1 MGDTTQTRLYRSKI
15 MFKDNPFFT
24 KDFDRFYVGIDEIAK
39 KLNSAASQAQ
49 TVAAKYPPY
58 NLKKIDENKYTI
70 ELAVAGFA
78 KQDLEIEIVDDKLII
93 KGNTHAG
100 EPAEQDSKGE
110 WTWPQM
116 LHHGLAMRPFTRTF
130 TIADNVEI
138 RGASLLNGILKIAL
152 EAIIPE
158 HKKPKKVKIEDED
171 TEYPSQA
178 AEFLAE
184 GKTK

>member
-1 MGDTTQTRLYRSKI
+1 MKNFYDTRA
-15 MFKDNPFFT
+15 FKDL
-24 KDFDRFYVGIDEIAK
+24 DRFFVGFDKVAERMA
-39 KLNSAASQAQ
+39 SAADQAQ
-49 TVAAKYPPY
+49 ALATKYPPY

-100 EPAEQDSKGE
+100 EPAEQDSTGE

-116 LHHGLAMRPFTRTF
+116 LHQGLAMRPFTRTF
-130 TIADNVEI
+130 TLSDNVEI
-138 RGASLLNGILKIAL
+138 RGASLLNGILKIVL

-158 HKKPKKVKIEDED
+158 HKKPKKVDIADED
-171 TEYPSQA
+171 TSSAPST

-184 GKTK
+184 RKDK

>member
-1 MGDTTQTRLYRSKI
+1 
-15 MFKDNPFFT
+15 MFKDNPFWRT
-24 KDFDRFYVGIDEIAK
+24 NDFDRFYVGFDEVAK
-39 KLNSAASQAQ
+39 KLNAAADQAQ
-49 TVAAKYPPY
+49 AVAAKYPPY

-100 EPAEQDSKGE
+100 EPAEQDSAGG
-110 WTWPQM
+110 WTWPQV
-116 LHHGLAMRPFTRTF
+116 LHRGLALRPFTRTF
-130 TIADNVEI
+130 TLSDNVEI
-138 RGASLLNGILKIAL
+138 RGASLLNGILKIVL

-158 HKKPKKVKIEDED
+158 HKKPKKVDINTDE
-171 TEYPSQA
+171 EYTSQA

>member
-1 MGDTTQTRLYRSKI
+1 

-24 KDFDRFYVGIDEIAK
+24 KDFDRFYVGFDEIAK

-100 EPAEQDSKGE
+100 EPAEQDSTGE

-130 TIADNVEI
+130 TLSDNVEI
-138 RGASLLNGILKIAL
+138 RGASLLNGILKIVL

-158 HKKPKKVKIEDED
+158 HKKPKKVEIADE
-171 TEYPSQA
+171 EIAAAPST

-184 GKTK
+184 RKAK

>member
-1 MGDTTQTRLYRSKI
+1 
-15 MFKDNPFFT
+15 MFKDNPFWRT
-24 KDFDRFYVGIDEIAK
+24 NDFDRFYVGFDEVAK
-39 KLNSAASQAQ
+39 KLAAVADQAQ
-49 TVAAKYPPY
+49 DVATKYPPY

-93 KGNTHAG
+93 KGNTTS
-100 EPAEQDSKGE
+100 QDPVDPGVIS
-110 WTWPQM
+110 WPQI

-158 HKKPKKVKIEDED
+158 HKKPKKVKIDDED

>member
-1 MGDTTQTRLYRSKI
+1 MKNFYDART
-15 MFKDNPFFT
+15 F
-24 KDFDRFYVGIDEIAK
+24 KDFDSWFVGFDDIAK
-39 KLNSAASQAQ
+39 KLTAAQEQA
-49 TVAAKYPPY
+49 AAVTTKYPPY

-78 KQDLEIEIVDDKLII
+78 KQDLEIEIADDKLII
-93 KGNTHAG
+93 KGNVQGGQTG
-100 EPAEQDSKGE
+100 QVQDSKGE

-130 TIADNVEI
+130 TLSDNVEI
-138 RGASLLNGILKIAL
+138 RGASLLNGILKIVL

-158 HKKPKKVKIEDED
+158 HKKPKKVEIVDEE
-171 TEYPSQA
+171 TPSA
-178 AEFLAE
+178 PLTAEFLAE

>member
-1 MGDTTQTRLYRSKI
+1 MKNFYDTRA
-15 MFKDNPFFT
+15 F
-24 KDFDRFYVGIDEIAK
+24 KDFDSWFVGFDDIAK
-39 KLNSAASQAQ
+39 KLTAAQEQA
-49 TVAAKYPPY
+49 AAFTTKYPPY

-78 KQDLEIEIVDDKLII
+78 KQDLEIEIVEDKLII
-93 KGNTHAG
+93 KGNTTSG

-110 WTWPQM
+110 WTWPAFLYQ
-116 LHHGLAMRPFTRTF
+116 GLANRPFTRTF
-130 TIADNVEI
+130 NLADNVEI

-158 HKKPKKVKIEDED
+158 HKKPKKIHIQDPDE
-171 TEYPSQA
+171 EYPSQA

>member
-1 MGDTTQTRLYRSKI
+1 MWNHTHS
-15 MFKDNPFFT
+15 F
-24 KDFDRFYVGIDEIAK
+24 KDFDRFFVGFDKVAEK
-39 KLNSAASQAQ
+39 MASVADQAQ
-49 TVAAKYPPY
+49 TLAAKYPPY

-93 KGNTHAG
+93 KGNTTSG
-100 EPAEQDSKGE
+100 EPAEQDSTGD

-116 LHHGLAMRPFTRTF
+116 LHQGLAMRPFTRTF
-130 TIADNVEI
+130 ALSDNVEI
-138 RGASLLNGILKIAL
+138 RGATLLNGILKIVL

-158 HKKPKKVKIEDED
+158 HKKPKKVEIADEE
-171 TEYPSQA
+171 TTAAPTN

-184 GKTK
+184 RKEK

>member
-1 MGDTTQTRLYRSKI
+1 
-15 MFKDNPFFT
+15 MFKDNPFLN
-24 KDFDRFYVGIDEIAK
+24 KDLDRFFVGFDRVAERMATVAD
-39 KLNSAASQAQ
+39 QAQ
-49 TVAAKYPPY
+49 VLAAKYPPY

-93 KGNTHAG
+93 KGRIHSG
-100 EPAEQDSKGE
+100 EPAEQDSNGQ
-110 WTWPQM
+110 WTWPQV
-116 LHHGLAMRPFTRTF
+116 LYQGLAMRPFTRTF
-130 TIADNVEI
+130 ALSDNVEI

-158 HKKPKKVKIEDED
+158 HKKPKKVEIKDDE
-171 TEYPSQA
+171 EYPSQA

>member
-1 MGDTTQTRLYRSKI
+1 
-15 MFKDNPFFT
+15 MFKDNPFWRT
-24 KDFDRFYVGIDEIAK
+24 HDFDRFYVGFDEVAK
-39 KLNSAASQAQ
+39 KLAAVADQAQ
-49 TVAAKYPPY
+49 DAATKYPPY

-93 KGNTHAG
+93 KGNIHSN
-100 EPAEQDSKGE
+100 EPAEQGSNKVWG
-110 WTWPQM
+110 WPQM
-116 LHHGLAMRPFTRTF
+116 LHNGLATRSFTRTF
-130 TIADNVEI
+130 TLSDNVEI

-158 HKKPKKVKIEDED
+158 HKKPKKVEINTNE
-171 TEYPSQA
+171 EYPSQA

>member
-1 MGDTTQTRLYRSKI
+1 MKSFYDARA
-15 MFKDNPFFT
+15 FKDL
-24 KDFDRFYVGIDEIAK
+24 DRFFVGFDKVAERMA
-39 KLNSAASQAQ
+39 SAADQAQ
-49 TVAAKYPPY
+49 TLATKYPPY

-100 EPAEQDSKGE
+100 EPAEQDSTGE

-116 LHHGLAMRPFTRTF
+116 LHQGLAMRPFTRTF
-130 TIADNVEI
+130 TLSDNVEI

-158 HKKPKKVKIEDED
+158 HKKPKKVEIADE
-171 TEYPSQA
+171 EEAPSKK
-178 AEFLAE
+178 EFLAE
-184 GKTK
+184 GK

>member
-1 MGDTTQTRLYRSKI
+1 
-15 MFKDNPFFT
+15 MFNNI
-24 KDFDRFYVGIDEIAK
+24 KDFDRFFVGFDPIVKRMSE
-39 KLNSAASQAQ
+39 AAEQ
-49 TVAAKYPPY
+49 TVKAAQNYPPY
-58 NLKKIDENKYTI
+58 NIKKIDENKYLI
-70 ELAVAGFA
+70 EMAVAGFG
-78 KQDLEIEIVDDKLII
+78 KQDLEIELAEDKLII
-93 KGNTHAG
+93 KGNVQSG

-158 HKKPKKVKIEDED
+158 HKKPKKVEIEDED

>member
-1 MGDTTQTRLYRSKI
+1 
-15 MFKDNPFFT
+15 MFKDNPFWRT
-24 KDFDRFYVGIDEIAK
+24 NDFDRFYVGFDEVAK
-39 KLNSAASQAQ
+39 KLAAAADQAQ
-49 TVAAKYPPY
+49 AVAAKYPPY

-78 KQDLEIEIVDDKLII
+78 KQDLEIEIADDKLII
-93 KGNTHAG
+93 KGNVQGGQTG
-100 EPAEQDSKGE
+100 QVQDSTGE

-116 LHHGLAMRPFTRTF
+116 LHQGLAMRPFTRTF

-138 RGASLLNGILKIAL
+138 RGASLLNGILKIVL

-158 HKKPKKVKIEDED
+158 HKKPKKVEIEDED